1 MTKYAAIKPTVY
13 VETSVISYLTAL
25 PSRDSLVLSRQV
37 ATQQL
42 WNEYFDNFAFIVSNI
57 VVGEIRKGDKK
68 EAQRRLKAIAD
79 FRILE
84 KTPAAD
90 NLTQLLLDSGAV
102 PQNSRSDA
110 QHISIA
116 TVYSLDYLISW
127 NFKHIVNETK
137 RQHIDQLCRTAG
149 YTPTNICTPSN
160 LIEEI
165 KMKEKPEPPTDPVLE
180 EIYRMKEQF
189 NAQFNSMEE
198 LNAYLREIQKQEKA
212 RGRKYIPA
220 PPLPP
225 DFEERMEKAYK
236 ELGIVRKSE
245 NKVSDEQ

>member
-1 MTKYAAIKPTVY
+1 MRNYEAIKPTVY
-13 VETSVISYLTAL
+13 VETSVISYLTSL
-25 PSRDSLVLSRQV
+25 PSRDSLVFSRQE
-37 ATQQL
+37 ATRQL
-42 WNEYFDNFAFIVSNI
+42 WYEYFDNFEFIVSDI
-57 VVGEIRKGDKK
+57 VISEISQGDEK
-68 EAQRRLKAIAD
+68 EVQRRLKAVAD
-79 FRILE
+79 FKILDE
-84 KTPAAD
+84 SSDTD
-90 NLTQLLLDSGAV
+90 NLTQFLVDSGAV

-137 RQHIDQLCRTAG
+137 RQHIDQVCRTAG
-149 YTPTNICTPSN
+149 YTPTSICTPSN

-180 EIYRMKEQF
+180 EIYRMKAEF

-198 LNAYLREIQKQEKA
+198 LIAHLKEVNAREKA

-220 PPLPP
+220 PPPPP
-225 DFEERMEKAYK
+225 DFYKNIEKMRK
-236 ELGIVRKSE
+236 ELGIGKKAE
-245 NKVSDEQ
+245 EEISDG